1 MRKALSLVIK
11 AAVSGLLLY
20 FSLRVVDIGSVKARL
35 DHIDAGWLALGLLV
49 LAIQLCVLALRWL
62 LIAIPCGA
70 TMTALRALRYTAI
83 AGFFNQT
90 LPSSVGGDAM
100 RIWLLAK
107 QANWRAAAY
116 SVLIDR
122 VIGIVALASL
132 VIVCLPWTLHLVR
145 NPVGRGA
152 LLFIGIGTIAAGALF
167 IGLAWERLHILQRW
181 APTRHLAAAAGVAAT
196 ILRSPR
202 VVAPIA
208 GLSILIHLLT
218 ALAAWCVARAVGA
231 NLPLLD
237 ALYLVPPV
245 VLVTIVPISIAGWGV
260 REGAMVAAF
269 AYVGLARGDGLIV
282 SLLFGAG
289 YLILGIAGGLLW
301 ILTSERLD
309 HDAVPTVKG
318 GDRRD
323 TMRRSA

>member
-20 FSLRVVDIGSVKARL
+20 FAVHAVDMGSVEARFGR
-35 DHIDAGWLALGLLV
+35 IDAVWLVFGLLV
-49 LAIQLCVLALRWL
+49 LVIQLCVLALRWR

-70 TMTALRALRYTAI
+70 TMTALGALCFTAI

-107 QANWRAAAY
+107 QTNWRAATY
-116 SVLIDR
+116 SVLLDR
-122 VIGIVALASL
+122 VIGVVALASL
-132 VIVCLPWTLHLVR
+132 VIVCLPWTLALVR

-152 LLFIGIGTIAAGALF
+152 LLIIGFGAIAAALVF
-167 IGLAWERLHILQRW
+167 IMMAWERMRILQRW
-181 APTRHLAAAAGVAAT
+181 APTRHLAAAAGVAAA

-202 VVAPIA
+202 LFAPIFS
-208 GLSILIHLLT
+208 LSILIHLLT

-231 NLPLLD
+231 DLPLPD

-269 AYVGLARGDGLIV
+269 AYAGLARSDGLIV

-289 YLILGIAGGLLW
+289 YLLLGIAGGLVW
-301 ILTSERLD
+301 ILTSERP
-309 HDAVPTVKG
+309 HRDAIPAADG
-318 GDRRD
+318 GER
-323 TMRRSA
+323 TL

>member
-1 MRKALSLVIK
+1 MRKALSLIIK

-20 FSLRVVDIGSVKARL
+20 FAVHAVDIGAVEARL
-35 DHIDAGWLALGLLV
+35 GHIDAAWLAFGILV
-49 LAIQLCVLALRWL
+49 LAVQLYVLALRWR

-70 TMTALRALRYTAI
+70 AMTALRAVRFTAI

-90 LPSSVGGDAM
+90 LPSSVGGDAV

-122 VIGIVALASL
+122 IVGVVALASL
-132 VIVCLPWTLHLVR
+132 VVVCLPWTLALVR

-152 LLFIGIGTIAAGALF
+152 LLTIGFGAIAAGALF
-167 IGLAWERLHILQRW
+167 VGLAWEHMRVLQRW
-181 APTRHLAAAAGVAAT
+181 APTRHLAAAAGVAAA
-196 ILRSPR
+196 ILRAPR
-202 VVAPIA
+202 IFAPIFS
-208 GLSILIHLLT
+208 LSILIHLLT
-218 ALAAWCVARAVGA
+218 ALAAWSVARAVGA
-231 NLPLLD
+231 DLPLAD

-269 AYVGLARGDGLIV
+269 AYAGLARSDGLIV

-289 YLILGIAGGLLW
+289 YLVLGVAGGLLW
-301 ILTSERLD
+301 ILTSDRLD
-309 HDAVPTVKG
+309 RDAVPAIDG
-318 GDRRD
+318 GE
-323 TMRRSA
+323 RSR